1 MSIVKR
7 QRSAGRFNRS
17 AQTMLELIA
26 ATTIIAIALV
36 PALRLMRGSL
46 LNLENLERN
55 EKLVELCTSKLESEL
70 ATTSASWNL
79 TSHSGAFGPAH
90 PGLRYRVEKSD
101 SASVGGIPG
110 QLAVVDVIVWHDAD
124 GGNDLDGSE
133 SSARLSTKLAK
144 VISYEY
150 EATVH

>member
-1 MSIVKR
+1 MDTR
-7 QRSAGRFNRS
+7 QLCARRSTRR

-26 ATTIIAIALV
+26 ASTIVAIALV
-36 PALRLMRGSL
+36 PALRLMRGNL
-46 LNLENLERN
+46 LNLENLEIN
-55 EKLVELCTSKLESEL
+55 EQLVALCTSKLEAEL
-70 ATTSASWNL
+70 ATTSASWDL
-79 TSHSGAFGPAH
+79 ASHSGMIGPEF
-90 PGLRYRVEKSD
+90 PGIRYRIDKSD
-101 SASVGGIPG
+101 SASAGGIPG

-124 GGNDLDGSE
+124 GGNDLDSGE